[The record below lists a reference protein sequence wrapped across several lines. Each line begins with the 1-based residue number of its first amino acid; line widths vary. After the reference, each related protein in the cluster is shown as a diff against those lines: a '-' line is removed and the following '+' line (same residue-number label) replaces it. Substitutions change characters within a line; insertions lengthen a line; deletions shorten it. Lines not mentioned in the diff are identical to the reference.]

1 MQEAKRASIL
11 LIGVDRYVLSAC
23 RKLGVDAVAVYGP
36 VTRDSGLQ
44 EIPDGVTALF
54 CDDHRNPEAVLMAL
68 HRAGLADHQ
77 FTAVQT
83 TDEWALVT
91 TAILGAALGCRAVDP
106 GTAVLFRDKY
116 LQKERVR
123 AAGVLTA
130 RSWLV
135 EDIHLLEG
143 DVPPMPFTP
152 AVVKPIA
159 GAGTS
164 LTSVV
169 NDGAELGELAR
180 AYRKRRTPSRT
191 FVAEEFMEGQEW
203 TADGIVSEGELVFYG
218 LGEYGASC
226 LSVIESGGSLRMR
239 KFDPHTEQWAYDLAG
254 PVVHAALA
262 ALGARDGVFHMEL
275 FYDPETGRVAFS
287 ECALRRGGAL
297 TQEEIHCKFNVDL
310 GEAAVLC
317 ALGERPAPAVKVR
330 SGTVGSSYLPSRAG
344 VLLSCPTPE
353 QLRQL
358 PNVEFA
364 RIDLPPGMVLPEAFG
379 ATGERLGQVMITTDS
394 VDLLDRRVEEIQ
406 SWVLEN
412 LQVIPHEVVTRQV
425 RDWSRETVGADYADV
440 LYDPEGK

>member
-1 MQEAKRASIL
+1 MQEAKRTSIL

-36 VTRDSGLQ
+36 VTRDNGLQ

-54 CDDHRNPEAVLMAL
+54 CDDHRNPEAVLSAL
-68 HRAGLADHQ
+68 HRAGLADHR
-77 FTAVQT
+77 FDAVQT

-91 TAILGAALGCRAVDP
+91 TAVLGAALGCRAVDP
-106 GTAVLFRDKY
+106 GVAVLFRDKY

-135 EDIHLLEG
+135 EDIHLLDG
-143 DVPPMPFTP
+143 DVPPMPFMP
-152 AVVKPIA
+152 AVVKPVA

-169 NDGAELGELAR
+169 NDEADLGKLAR
-180 AYRKRRTPSRT
+180 AYRKRRTTTRT

-203 TADGIVSEGELVFYG
+203 TADGIVSGGELVFYG
-218 LGEYGASC
+218 LGEYGATC
-226 LSVIESGGSLRMR
+226 LSVIESGASLRMR

-275 FYDPETGRVAFS
+275 FHDPETGRVAFS

-310 GEAAVLC
+310 GEAAVLS

-330 SGTVGSSYLPSRAG
+330 SGTVGSSYLPNRAG
-344 VLLSCPTPE
+344 ILLSCPTPE
-353 QLRQL
+353 QLREL

-364 RIDLPPGMVLPEAFG
+364 RIDMPPGMILPEAFG
-379 ATGERLGQVMITTDS
+379 ATGERIGQVMITTDS

-406 SWVLEN
+406 SWFLGN
-412 LQVIPHEVVTRQV
+412 LHVIPHEVVTRQV
-425 RDWSRETVGADYADV
+425 RDWSREAVGADYADV